1 MRIFHFILGVAICL
15 LSITTS
21 HATPVTEGDTI
32 EIIKG
37 SRITRQGDQID
48 YLLLVPREETRSF
61 TMSYPVLL
69 MNHGFSR
76 DYSRH
81 IDNAIFLATA
91 GMIVMVPNLTESGQT
106 TLMGQKEVDNVAD
119 HVRWLIDQGDDSS
132 SPLYG
137 ILDSKRIAIA
147 GHSAGGALSLEATVV
162 LQDEGISLSGLLLLD
177 TVPYMRTFRA
187 ATRLEPLPLL
197 SLRAS
202 PKGCNAFGAIE
213 RLTSKIPFSLQTTL
227 IPGTSHCDFESPT
240 DITCELACGKS
251 AELNRHTFR
260 DLGLI
265 FLRQIFG
272 L

>member
-1 MRIFHFILGVAICL
+1 MRIAYSILGLMISL
-15 LSITTS
+15 LSFTTS
-21 HATPVTEGDTI
+21 HALPVAKGNAV

-37 SRITRQGDQID
+37 SRLTRQGDQID
-48 YLLLVPREETRSF
+48 YLLLIPMSETRSA
-61 TMSYPVLL
+61 TDGYPALL

-76 DYSRH
+76 DYSRQ
-81 IDNAIFLATA
+81 IDNAIFFAAT
-91 GMIVMVPNLTESGQT
+91 GIIVMVPNLTESGQAA
-106 TLMGQKEVDNVAD
+106 LLGQKEVDNVAD
-119 HVRWLIDQGDDSS
+119 HVRWLIEQGEDSS
-132 SPLYG
+132 SPLYE

-147 GHSAGGALSLEATVV
+147 GHSAGGALSLEATIV
-162 LQDEGISLSGLLLLD
+162 LQGEGILPIGLLLWD
-177 TVPYMRTFRA
+177 AVPYLRTFRA
-187 ATRLEPLPLL
+187 ATGLEPLPLL

-213 RLTSKIPFSLQTTL
+213 RLTSRIPFPLQTSL

-251 AELNRHTFR
+251 TEPKRIAFR
-260 DLGLI
+260 DLSLD

>member
-1 MRIFHFILGVAICL
+1 MKILNFILGLAISL
-15 LSITTS
+15 LSFTTG
-21 HATPVTEGDTI
+21 HATPAPEGDAV

-37 SRITRQGDQID
+37 TRITRQGDQID
-48 YLLLVPREETRSF
+48 YLLLIPMGETRSS
-61 TMSYPVLL
+61 TIAYPALL

-81 IDNAIFLATA
+81 IDNAIFFAAA
-91 GMIVMVPNLTESGQT
+91 GMIVMVPNLTEAGQT
-106 TLMGQKEVDNVAD
+106 TLIEQKEVDNVAD
-119 HVRWLIDQGDDSS
+119 HLRWLIDQGEDPS
-132 SPLYG
+132 SPLYE

-162 LQDEGISLSGLLLLD
+162 LQDEGIPPSGLLLWD
-177 TVPYMRTFRA
+177 AVPYLRTFRA
-187 ATRLEPLPLL
+187 ATGLEPLPLL
-197 SLRAS
+197 ILRAS

-213 RLTSKIPFSLQTTL
+213 RLTSKIPFPLQTTL

-251 AELNRHTFR
+251 TELNRLAFR